1 MDFIDQWL
9 LDIKESTDNILESFD
24 FEESF
29 DNILSELNLV
39 SEAQNNTPPQVRIQN
54 YLNKVTNSTQKVWNN
69 WKEKCGTKEERE
81 FLFKIAQ
88 PVRKFNSSFRI
99 NNCPTINMV
108 NLQTVKIVKFDYNRM
123 KEDLHQK
130 KPEFIRKYYP
140 KLYGDQNVYKK
151 LRTMTIPGY
160 SRVICDKK
168 FLITTY
174 NFCST
179 GFYKLRGSI
188 EDDLNTF
195 NQSIQAIQDMVNNTQ
210 SGETPVNSVTN
221 NQNPVKKESVN
232 LSEEYLSEAI
242 PKPFNS
248 NKKQKMSFTDK
259 DGQTTN
265 PNQKIKDNSKIIV
278 RDISRYISL
287 AAEILSAKMRV
298 LNEVYQN
305 RYQIL
310 THFDEMTKKKPF
322 LNNSNNPQKR
332 QDVSTNKIK
341 I

>member
-81 FLFKIAQ
+81 FLFRIAQ
-88 PVRKFNSSFRI
+88 SVRKFDSSFRI

-195 NQSIQAIQDMVNNTQ
+195 NQDTDASFNI
-210 SGETPVNSVTN
+210 
-221 NQNPVKKESVN
+221 VKGFIKTSTN
-232 LSEEYLSEAI
+232 LSLEDI
-242 PKPFNS
+242 NDFHF
-248 NKKQKMSFTDK
+248 KMWTFCHGLATLLANDKINLTDEQINILISQEFQALMLLR
-259 DGQTTN
+259 DN
-265 PNQKIKDNSKIIV
+265 PNNK
-278 RDISRYISL
+278 YIFR
-287 AAEILSAKMRV
+287 EE
-298 LNEVYQN
+298 N
-305 RYQIL
+305 
-310 THFDEMTKKKPF
+310 
-322 LNNSNNPQKR
+322 
-332 QDVSTNKIK
+332 
-341 I
+341 

>member
-9 LDIKESTDNILESFD
+9 LEIKESTNEILESFD

-29 DNILSELNLV
+29 DNILSGLNLV
-39 SEAQNNTPPQVRIQN
+39 SEAQNNNTPPQVRIQN

-69 WKEKCGTKEERE
+69 WKDKCGTKEERE
-81 FLFKIAQ
+81 FLFQIAQ
-88 PVRKFNSSFRI
+88 PVRKFDSSFRI
-99 NNCPTINMV
+99 SNCPTINMV
-108 NLQTVKIVKFDYNRM
+108 NLQTVKIVKFDYNQM

-195 NQSIQAIQDMVNNTQ
+195 NQSIQTIQDMVNNTQ

-221 NQNPVKKESVN
+221 NQNTVKKESVD

-242 PKPFNS
+242 PKPFDP
-248 NKKQKMSFTDK
+248 NKKQKMTFTDK

-298 LNEVYQN
+298 LNEVYRN

-310 THFDEMTKKKPF
+310 THFDEMTKKKPL
-322 LNNSNNPQKR
+322 LNNKPQKG
-332 QDVSTNKIK
+332 QEVSTNNIK

>member
-9 LDIKESTDNILESFD
+9 LEIKESTNEILESFD

-29 DNILSELNLV
+29 DNILSGLNLV
-39 SEAQNNTPPQVRIQN
+39 SEAQNNNTPPQVRIQN

-69 WKEKCGTKEERE
+69 WKDKCGTKEERE
-81 FLFKIAQ
+81 FLFNIAQ
-88 PVRKFNSSFRI
+88 PVRKFDSSFRI

-108 NLQTVKIVKFDYNRM
+108 NLQTVKIVKFDYNQM
-123 KEDLHQK
+123 KDDLHQK

-174 NFCST
+174 NFCSR

-195 NQSIQAIQDMVNNTQ
+195 NQSIQSIQDMVNNTQ

-242 PKPFNS
+242 PRPFDP
-248 NKKQKMSFTDK
+248 NKKQKMTFTDK

-298 LNEVYQN
+298 LNEVYRN

-310 THFDEMTKKKPF
+310 THFDEMTKKKPL
-322 LNNSNNPQKR
+322 LNNKPQKG
-332 QDVSTNKIK
+332 QEVSTNKIK